1 MGGAFPDLIVF
12 NSFPYN
18 FPLMKIS
25 AKPSTGT
32 KVMNTERYIQRL
44 REDMELRRFAESTQG
59 NYERAIRLFLKHAG
73 RRVEELNKRNVRVYS
88 LSLVKQ
94 ELAGEHVQRAPGGD
108 SRYAKQGN
116 ELSAD
121 ATGQEGK
128 NAAGDTVE
136 RRGIPASGA
145 MR

>member
-1 MGGAFPDLIVF
+1 
-12 NSFPYN
+12 
-18 FPLMKIS
+18 
-25 AKPSTGT
+25 
-32 KVMNTERYIQRL
+32 MNTERYIQRL